1 MKRPSLLTNAESAL
15 RKHALTYPESHEDFP
30 WGHCAIKVKGKVF
43 LILSHGREDQ
53 GEVVLNLTLKLP
65 ESGRWALTL
74 PYTEPTGYG
83 LGKSGWVSA
92 SFGAKDE
99 VPLDILEQWI
109 DESFRAVAP
118 KRVLARLES
127 EREKPTTEAQR
138 TPRISQRKQRK
149 PRRSSL

>member
-1 MKRPSLLTNAESAL
+1 MKRPSHLTNAESAL
-15 RKHALTYPESHEDFP
+15 RKHALNYPESHEDFP

-92 SFGAKDE
+92 SFGVKDE
-99 VPLDILEQWI
+99 IPLDILEQWV

-118 KRVLARLES
+118 KRVLAKMES
-127 EREKPTTEAQR
+127 EREEPTTEAKR
-138 TPRISQRKQRK
+138 APRKAQRK
-149 PRRSSL
+149 PRKSRRSSL